1 VSKVTATDQA
11 SGLVGMPGSRLSI
24 GAAERTSSATDG
36 PRRGSHRVVTSGP
49 DTSAAPQVPQKST
62 TREERRIVDIG
73 LLNIMPEAAFA
84 ETDAQFT
91 NLVTASSPATHLRIH
106 RFSLPSRDLA
116 LTVPDELARGYRPLE
131 ALFDTRM
138 DALLVSGTE
147 PMTEWLV
154 DEPSWEPLSQV
165 IAWALDNTVST
176 VLSCLAAHVAALL
189 LDGVDRYRLPTKCFG
204 VVSNRTRPENSL
216 SRGLPEHFTVPHSH
230 QNTVDLDKLLSVGY
244 NALLSTESEWSA
256 VTRTIGDCLLVLY
269 QGHPEY
275 GRLTLLREYRRDLR
289 RFRQGTLAIPPS
301 PPSSYFDE
309 SGRMIVDPFDR
320 ATRGGAEP
328 EYAQDFP
335 FERLSAHC
343 PDTWADPSRRLYQ
356 NWVQSVAERVY
367 ERTGERP
374 GASS

>member
-1 VSKVTATDQA
+1 
-11 SGLVGMPGSRLSI
+11 M
-24 GAAERTSSATDG
+24 
-36 PRRGSHRVVTSGP
+36 TSGP
-49 DTSAAPQVPQKST
+49 DASAIPQVPQKST
-62 TREERRIVDIG
+62 TRDERPILDIG

-91 NLVTASSPATHLRIH
+91 HLVMDSSPAIHLRIH
-106 RFSLPSRDLA
+106 RFWLPTRDLA
-116 LTVPDELARGYRPLE
+116 LTVPDELAHSYRPLE
-131 ALFDTRM
+131 GLFDTCM
-138 DALLVSGTE
+138 DALVVSGTE
-147 PMTEWLV
+147 PTTERLV

-204 VVSNRTRPENSL
+204 VVTNRTSANNSL
-216 SRGLPEHFTVPHSH
+216 SRALPGHFMVPHSH
-230 QNTVDLDKLLSVGY
+230 QNTVDLDKLLSRGY
-244 NALLSTESEWSA
+244 NALLTTESEWSA
-256 VTRTIGDCLLVLY
+256 VTKTIGDCLLVLY

-289 RFRQGTLAIPPS
+289 RFRRGTLAIPPS
-301 PPSSYFDE
+301 PPTGYFDE
-309 SGRMIVDPFDR
+309 SGGTIVDPLDR
-320 ATRGGAEP
+320 ATRGAAKP

-367 ERTGERP
+367 ARTGERA
-374 GASS
+374 GASA